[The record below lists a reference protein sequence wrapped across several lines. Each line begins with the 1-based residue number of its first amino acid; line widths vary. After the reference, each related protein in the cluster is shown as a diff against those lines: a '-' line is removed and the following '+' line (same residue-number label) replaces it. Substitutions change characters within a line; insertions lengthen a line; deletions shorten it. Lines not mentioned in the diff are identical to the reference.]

1 MTNSLE
7 SDMKMPYEQQTGIEY
22 SASQNTPS
30 SSTSPP
36 NVLQVGHTETNEKN
50 VDSSKNLSEKY
61 RLIALSTS
69 DLIAFTTFDADPV
82 FTFVS
87 PSHKKILGFEE
98 DDLLGKSGL
107 NFIHEEDKD
116 QILGLLLAYIDAKIN
131 GTLTDDML
139 KNPPKLDFR
148 FRDKSNQ
155 WHFLRSTVDI
165 VNNELLF
172 VSKDITEQK
181 HMENELHESHEL
193 FSKAFRSSPEMISIT
208 SMKEG
213 RYIDVNESFL
223 QTSGYRRDEVIGHT
237 STELN
242 IWADPI
248 DRDKFVQELKDHS
261 SIRNLEIRTRKKNG
275 DIVFVL
281 LSSETIEIK
290 GEPCALTITTN
301 ITDRKHTEI
310 ELRENEKRLYAI
322 IQGLSIAAFFLGRD
336 HRVIYWNK
344 ALEELSGIHA
354 NNVIGTADHW
364 KAFYMENRPCMADL
378 LIDGN
383 VNQIEGL
390 YAGNFKKSSLL
401 DESFEATDFFP
412 NLGENGKWLRF
423 AATAIRNLN
432 GDLVGA
438 LETLE
443 DVSENKK
450 MEDEIIEKL
459 DTLQK
464 SELSTLNIMEDLQNT
479 ITALTTAEIEI
490 REKNKELQEMNR
502 ELLSAREELTDL
514 NRDLERKVKERTA
527 DVEKL
532 LRQKDEF
539 IGQLGHDLKTPLTP
553 LNILLPIVREQEKDP
568 KLKELLDVVFNN
580 ILFMKNLVMKTLALA
595 QLNSPNSKFD
605 LLVNDLS
612 VQVQDMLQ
620 MDTALFHEKHVI
632 VENNIPAETMVRS
645 DSLQIKEVFDNLIS
659 NAIKYSPEDN
669 IKITL
674 EAKKKDDFVLVSVK
688 DTGIGLE
695 VDQIPHVFDEFYKV
709 DYSRHDLQSTGLGL
723 SICKRIVEKHG
734 GRIWVE
740 SPGRG
745 KGSTFFFT
753 LPAAPRKDG
762 PSP

>member
-1 MTNSLE
+1 MEMHNEQEISTEVVISRNNPVPLPISEPKVKTQTVNNGNNSEL
-7 SDMKMPYEQQTGIEY
+7 
-22 SASQNTPS
+22 
-30 SSTSPP
+30 
-36 NVLQVGHTETNEKN
+36 
-50 VDSSKNLSEKY
+50 SKDLSEKY

-69 DLIAFTTFDADPV
+69 DLIAFTTFDVNPIY
-82 FTFVS
+82 TFVS
-87 PSHKKILGFEE
+87 PSHKKILGFDEE
-98 DDLLGKSGL
+98 ELLGKSGL
-107 NFIHEEDKD
+107 DFIHDDDKER
-116 QILGLLLAYIDAKIN
+116 LLTLLLAYIDAKIN
-131 GTLTDDML
+131 GTLTDDMM
-139 KNPPKLDFR
+139 KNPQKFDYR

-155 WHFLRSTVDI
+155 WHFLHSTVDI
-165 VNNELLF
+165 VNDELLF

-181 HMENELHESHEL
+181 HMEAELHESHEL
-193 FSKAFRSSPEMISIT
+193 FSKAFKSSPEMISI
-208 SMKEG
+208 SSINEG

-223 QTSGYRRDEVIGHT
+223 QTSGYCRDEVIGHT

-242 IWADPI
+242 IWADST
-248 DRDKFVQELKDHS
+248 DREKFIQSLKEHGS
-261 SIRNLEIRTRKKNG
+261 VRNLEVRTRKKNG
-275 DIVFVL
+275 DIVIAL

-301 ITDRKHTEI
+301 ITERKHTEI
-310 ELRENEKRLYAI
+310 ELRENEKRLHAI

-336 HRVIYWNK
+336 HQVMYWNR
-344 ALEELSGIHA
+344 ALEELSDIPA
-354 NNVIGTADHW
+354 ADVIGTSNHW
-364 KAFYMENRPCMADL
+364 KAFYQEKRPCMADL

-383 VNQIEGL
+383 INQIERL
-390 YAGNFKKSSLL
+390 YAGKFEKSSLL

-412 NLGENGKWLRF
+412 DLGDNGKWLRF
-423 AATAIRNLN
+423 SATVIRNLN

-443 DVSENKK
+443 DISEGKK
-450 MEDEIIEKL
+450 MEDEIHEKL

-490 REKNKELQEMNR
+490 REKNKELQKMNH
-502 ELLSAREELTDL
+502 ELLSAREELTNL

-580 ILFMKNLVMKTLALA
+580 ILYMKNLVMKTLALA
-595 QLNSPNSKFD
+595 QLNSPNSKFE
-605 LLVNDLS
+605 LLVSDLS
-612 VQVQDMLQ
+612 VQIRDILQ
-620 MDTALFHEKHVI
+620 LDSTLFDEKHVTI
-632 VENNIPAETMVRS
+632 ENDIPLGTMVRIEA
-645 DSLQIKEVFDNLIS
+645 LQIREVFDNLIS
-659 NAIKYSPEDN
+659 NAIKYSPENN

-674 EAKKKDDFVLVSVK
+674 RAEKKDDFIVVSVK

-723 SICKRIVEKHG
+723 SICKRIIEKHG
-734 GRIWVE
+734 GIIWVE
-740 SPGRG
+740 SQGKG
-745 KGSTFFFT
+745 KGSTFYFT
-753 LPAAPRKDG
+753 LPAAPQKNAE
-762 PSP
+762 SA